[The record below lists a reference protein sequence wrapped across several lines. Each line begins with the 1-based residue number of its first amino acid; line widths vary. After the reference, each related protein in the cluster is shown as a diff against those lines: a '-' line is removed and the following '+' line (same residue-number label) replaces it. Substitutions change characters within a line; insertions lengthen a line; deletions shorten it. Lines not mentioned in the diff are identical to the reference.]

1 MLASYFSIL
10 SSIILWD
17 CHTFPF
23 LLVLFSRCY
32 RVVAVVPALSLPA
45 SLQLRG
51 QLGWW
56 LVVAG
61 VYCLQLQRVAAAAG
75 CRLLLLLLLPV
86 AGWSVPLG
94 LLLQPGCCG
103 AATALLARCMLVI
116 PFECNNLIIFTVL

>member
-61 VYCLQLQRVAAAAG
+61 VYCLQLFLYTAASCCCWLLPAAAVATAGRKLVYSPGAAVAA
-75 CRLLLLLLLPV
+75 
-86 AGWSVPLG
+86 G
-94 LLLQPGCCG
+94 LL
-103 AATALLARCMLVI
+103 
-116 PFECNNLIIFTVL
+116 